1 MKNILSLLFISISLV
16 ANEKLTHDLPMTLDL
31 DDQAYRQVVVDREQD
46 QYLGHPTTCLLEDG
60 KTILCVYPKGHG
72 RGEIVYKKSID
83 SGLTWSD
90 RLPTPINWK
99 TSKEVPTLHRVIGPD
114 GKKRIIMWSG
124 LYPSRL
130 AVSEDDGEN
139 WSPLKEAGDWGG
151 IVVMGFV
158 ESVGLKK
165 GNYLAMF
172 HDDGRFYAKN
182 GKKTG
187 IFTLFKTFSEDGGVT
202 WKNPEE
208 VFKSDEVHLCE
219 PGFIRSPDGKRIA
232 VLLRENSRR
241 KNSHIIFSED
251 EGKTWSSPRELPIS
265 LTGDRHIGKYAPD
278 GRLFI
283 SFRCRSPKKLAGT
296 RTYEGDWVG
305 WIGTWDDLV
314 QGKHGQYSIRLKD
327 NKKSYDCAYPG
338 LELLPNGTFV
348 VTTYGHW
355 SAGQAPY
362 ILSVRLRLDELDRM
376 AKK

>member
-165 GNYLAMF
+165 GHYLAMF

-187 IFTLFKTFSEDGGVT
+187 IFTLFKTFSEDGGLT

-208 VFKSDEVHLCE
+208 VFKSGEVHLCE

-251 EGKTWSSPRELPIS
+251 DGKTWSSPRELPIS

>member
-130 AVSEDDGEN
+130 AVSEDDGGN
-139 WSPLKEAGDWGG
+139 WSPLKEVGDWGG

-165 GNYLAMF
+165 GHYLAMF

-187 IFTLFKTFSEDGGVT
+187 IFTLFKTFSEDGGLT

-208 VFKSDEVHLCE
+208 VFKSGEVHLCE

-327 NKKSYDCAYPG
+327 NKNSYDCAYPG

>member
-1 MKNILSLLFISISLV
+1 MKNILSLLFISISLI

-130 AVSEDDGEN
+130 AVSEDDGGN

-165 GNYLAMF
+165 GHYLAMF

>member
-1 MKNILSLLFISISLV
+1 MNKILCLLLLASSSN
-16 ANEKLTHDLPMTLDL
+16 ANKKHADHLPKHLDL
-31 DDQAYRQVVVDREQD
+31 NDQIYRQVVVDRQQG

-72 RGEIVYKKSID
+72 RGEIVYKKSYD
-83 SGLTWSD
+83 SGLTWSK
-90 RLPTPINWK
+90 RLATPKNWK

-130 AVSEDDGEN
+130 AVSEDDGES
-139 WSPLKEAGDWGG
+139 WTPLNEVGDWGG

-158 ESVGLKK
+158 EPIGSQRGQ
-165 GNYLAMF
+165 YLAMF

-182 GKKTG
+182 GKRTG
-187 IFTLFKTFSEDGGVT
+187 IFTLFKTFSKDGGLT
-202 WKNPEE
+202 WNKPQT
-208 VFKSDEVHLCE
+208 VFKSSEVHLCE
-219 PGFIRSPDGKRIA
+219 PGLIRSPDGKKIA
-232 VLLRENSRR
+232 VLLRENSRK

-251 EGKTWSSPRELPIS
+251 EGKTWSSPRELPLS

-283 SFRCRSPKKLAGT
+283 SFRCRSPQKSAST
-296 RTYEGDWVG
+296 RIYEGDWVG
-305 WIGTWDDLV
+305 WVGTWDDLV
-314 QGKHGQYSIRLKD
+314 QGKSGQYSIRLKD

-338 LELLPNGTFV
+338 LELLSDGTFV

-355 SAGQAPY
+355 SAGKAPY

-376 AKK
+376 AKN